1 VLTASSVG
9 CPPFEELVAVTVAGG
24 FAGLSLWPGPTWGRA
39 RAEGWTDAALRARLD
54 DAGLVVHDVDAV
66 IVWAGPDDPGG
77 PYFEEAPIG
86 VLLDAAEAL
95 GARVAN
101 VLVMGSRAATEDDA
115 VVAFAAVCDVLAERG
130 LVATLEFGR
139 GTPVPDLAT
148 ARRVVAAAGRPGGS
162 VMLDAWQLRFG
173 PTTIDDVA
181 ATPGPLLGGVQ
192 LCDAPAERPADVPW
206 ANRHARLVPGEGGVD
221 LVGLVRALRAAGSPS
236 PLAVEVFHD
245 ELLAALGPERMAVRL
260 GDAVRAIVAAAG

>member
-1 VLTASSVG
+1 
-9 CPPFEELVAVTVAGG
+9 
-24 FAGLSLWPGPTWGRA
+24 
-39 RAEGWTDAALRARLD
+39 
-54 DAGLVVHDVDAV
+54 V
-66 IVWAGPDDPGG
+66 IVWAGPDDPGA
-77 PYFEEAPIG
+77 PYFEEAPLDL
-86 VLLDAAEAL
+86 LLDAAVAL
-95 GARVAN
+95 GAGTAN

-115 VVAFAAVCDVLAERG
+115 AAAFAGACDALAEHG

-139 GTPVPDLAT
+139 GTPAPDLAS
-148 ARRVVAAAGRPGGS
+148 ARRIVEAAARHGAS

-173 PTTIDDVA
+173 PTTPDDVA

-206 ANRHARLVPGEGGVD
+206 ANRHERLVPGEGSVD

-245 ELLAALGPERMAVRL
+245 ALLASLGPERMAVRL
-260 GDAVRAIVAAAG
+260 GDAVRAIVAAA